1 MGLVQAQAKWMETC
15 LGIADAKRGRPPE
28 SGGGEESRLGSAR
41 RRCRLF
47 DFRLSAA
54 VRGLLLLLLLLLL
67 HGEIE
72 GRTRTRSE
80 KDGDEDT
87 ISHPGAIG
95 RMRGRKGLNKSSD
108 VPLRRVDCDLRW

>member
-1 MGLVQAQAKWMETC
+1 VDGDVSGDCRCKARTTAR
-15 LGIADAKRGRPPE
+15 KRW
-28 SGGGEESRLGSAR
+28 GGGVEVGVGEETLSAV
-41 RRCRLF
+41 
-47 DFRLSAA
+47 RLSFISRRSGTFAA
-54 VRGLLLLLLLLLL
+54 LLLLLL